1 MKQFKDLKVGDV
13 VTHLGY
19 NIEYVIKRIETH
31 ENSSLNEGFMR
42 LYYGDYDQSFIVYE
56 SKYCENLKEW
66 YNPDFITPKENLDE
80 FRDVYKSG
88 IEKGKND
95 FKSSVLSLFGI
106 D

>member
-42 LYYGDYDQSFIVYE
+42 LYYGDYNQFFVVSTF
-56 SKYCENLKEW
+56 KYCENLREW
-66 YNPDFITPKENLDE
+66 YNPDFIIPKENLDA
-80 FRDVYKSG
+80 FREVYESG

-95 FKSSVLSLFGI
+95 FKTSVLNLFEM
-106 D
+106 

>member
-31 ENSSLNEGFMR
+31 ENSSLVEGAMR
-42 LYYGDYDQSFIVYE
+42 LYYGDYNQSFIVHE
-56 SKYCENLKEW
+56 FKHCENLREW
-66 YNPDFITPKENLDE
+66 YNPDFITPKENLNE
-80 FRDVYKSG
+80 LREVYESG

-95 FKSSVLSLFGI
+95 FKTSVLNLFEM
-106 D
+106 

>member
-13 VTHLGY
+13 VTHLDY

-42 LYYGDYDQSFIVYE
+42 LYYGDYNNSFSVHE
-56 SKYCENLKEW
+56 FKYCENLREW
-66 YNPDFITPKENLDE
+66 YNPDFITPKENLDV
-80 FRDVYKSG
+80 FREVYKSG

>member
-13 VTHLGY
+13 VTHLSY

-42 LYYGDYDQSFIVYE
+42 LYYSDYNNFFSVHE
-56 SKYCENLKEW
+56 SKYCENLREW
-66 YNPDFITPKENLDE
+66 YNPDFITPKENLDA
-80 FRDVYKSG
+80 FREVYESG

-95 FKSSVLSLFGI
+95 FKTSVLNLFEM
-106 D
+106 

>member
-13 VTHLGY
+13 LTRLDY
-19 NIEYVIKRIETH
+19 NIDYVIKRIETH

-42 LYYGDYDQSFIVYE
+42 LYYGDYNDSFSVLE
-56 SKYCENLKEW
+56 FKYCENLREW
-66 YNPDFITPKENLDE
+66 YNPDFITPKENLDV
-80 FRDVYKSG
+80 FREVYKSG

-95 FKSSVLSLFGI
+95 FKTSVLNLFGI

>member
-13 VTHLGY
+13 VTHLDY

-42 LYYGDYDQSFIVYE
+42 LYYGDYNKSFSVYE
-56 SKYCENLKEW
+56 SKYCENLREW
-66 YNPDFITPKENLDE
+66 YNPDFITPKENLDVLRE
-80 FRDVYKSG
+80 VYESG

-95 FKSSVLSLFGI
+95 FKASVLRLFDI